1 MARLKMFRTHK
12 YSSRPEGPGADST
25 RATVLVTGRSSRLE
39 YKRADSTRRCQSVQ
53 SKASRLQLQ
62 GVDPNQY
69 PSWLEG
75 VRADSKHDDRQ
86 HNGYILQPFQNS
98 NSQTAISQVTTVW
111 NFKNK
116 YKRGKSSI
124 RMIYKKREKNKKGVG
139 ALILSNTQRELRRNQ
154 KKTSSPHTNQI
165 ASWSLR
171 RR

>member
-1 MARLKMFRTHK
+1 MVARLKVFRKHK

-53 SKASRLQLQ
+53 SKASRLQLL
-62 GVDPNQY
+62 GVDPKQY
-69 PSWLEG
+69 PSRLEG

-111 NFKNK
+111 KFKIK
-116 YKRGKSSI
+116 YKRGQSSI
-124 RMIYKKREKNKKGVG
+124 RTYTRRERKTRKGFV
-139 ALILSNTQRELRRNQ
+139 
-154 KKTSSPHTNQI
+154 P
-165 ASWSLR
+165 
-171 RR
+171 